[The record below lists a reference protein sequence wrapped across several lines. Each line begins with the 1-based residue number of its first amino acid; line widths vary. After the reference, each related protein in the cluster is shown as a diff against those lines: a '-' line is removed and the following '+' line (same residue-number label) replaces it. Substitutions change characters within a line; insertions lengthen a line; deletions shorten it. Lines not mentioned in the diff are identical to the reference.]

1 MCVEPAQAPQM
12 AGASKRLRRKT
23 CVSIRNQ
30 EDVLVQTFAKWVSFL
45 IEPTK
50 WNISLRG
57 WIIFRTT
64 RLLSKGLRDVCDTQ
78 ILVTFFVN
86 TSMVFQVLNCLPA
99 DMLVWLSQTDG
110 GRHRINPIIIPSDTG
125 LGIARYHK
133 FFALPWLGFVPILR
147 SWCTDTARRSL
158 VTNNLWQQTC
168 KQIFDECG
176 WFGFGGPVHLGS
188 ICLPT
193 WSFRDQHWS
202 FLLFGLALPCPSGC
216 LHVDLTMSVDFID
229 GIVLLLMG

>member
-1 MCVEPAQAPQM
+1 MCVELAQAPQM

-50 WNISLRG
+50 RNFPLRG

-110 GRHRINPIIIPSDTG
+110 GRHRINPILTPSDTG
-125 LGIARYHK
+125 LGMDRYHK
-133 FFALPWLGFVPILR
+133 KFALPWLGFVTILR

-168 KQIFDECG
+168 KQIFQE
-176 WFGFGGPVHLGS
+176 S
-188 ICLPT
+188 
-193 WSFRDQHWS
+193 S
-202 FLLFGLALPCPSGC
+202 LFGLESPVEIGRIC
-216 LHVDLTMSVDFID
+216 LTT
-229 GIVLLLMG
+229 

>member
-1 MCVEPAQAPQM
+1 MYVESAQAPQM

-23 CVSIRNQ
+23 RVSIRNQ
-30 EDVLVQTFAKWVSFL
+30 EDVLVQTFAKWFSFL
-45 IEPTK
+45 IEPTRY
-50 WNISLRG
+50 RG
-57 WIIFRTT
+57 ILYSSGWEIFLTM

-78 ILVTFFVN
+78 ILVTFYVK

-133 FFALPWLGFVPILR
+133 FFALPWLGFVPILK

-168 KQIFDECG
+168 KQIFPE
-176 WFGFGGPVHLGS
+176 S
-188 ICLPT
+188 
-193 WSFRDQHWS
+193 S
-202 FLLFGLALPCPSGC
+202 LFGLESPVEIGRIC
-216 LHVDLTMSVDFID
+216 LTT
-229 GIVLLLMG
+229 

>member
-23 CVSIRNQ
+23 RVSIRNQ
-30 EDVLVQTFAKWVSFL
+30 EDVLVQTFAKWFSFL
-45 IEPTK
+45 IEPTRYK
-50 WNISLRG
+50 YSSG
-57 WIIFRTT
+57 WKIFLTM

-78 ILVTFFVN
+78 ILVTFEVK

-133 FFALPWLGFVPILR
+133 FFALPWLGFVPILK

-176 WFGFGGPVHLGS
+176 WFGFRGPVHLGS

-193 WSFRDQHWS
+193 
-202 FLLFGLALPCPSGC
+202 
-216 LHVDLTMSVDFID
+216 
-229 GIVLLLMG
+229 